1 MQKLILNSGQDMPII
16 GFGTAAFPFAQP
28 EEIVSAVLDAIR
40 VGYRHFDTAA
50 IYNSEEPLGKA
61 VAEAIDSG
69 LISSR
74 DELFITS
81 KLWCTDAYPSRVV
94 AALKESLRSRKLG
107 MEYLD
112 LYLIHYPLRLR
123 PETSGLAFAP
133 ENILPF
139 DLVGMW
145 KAMEDCQKLGL
156 AKSIGVS
163 NYSVK
168 KLKETLE
175 HCSTPPSVN
184 QVEMNVAW
192 QQLDLL
198 TFCREKGI
206 SLCAWGP
213 LGGNGTPWG
222 SNAVMDDPVLN
233 EIATAKGKS
242 VAQIALRWVYQQG
255 VTLIVKSFH
264 KDRMTQNLQVP
275 DWDWELSEDELVK
288 IKQDIPQRRG
298 NDGSRFGAWL
308 EQQGLW
314 DE

>member
-1 MQKLILNSGQDMPII
+1 MPII

-61 VAEAIDSG
+61 VDEAIDSG

-81 KLWCTDAYPSRVV
+81 KLW
-94 AALKESLRSRKLG
+94 
-107 MEYLD
+107 
-112 LYLIHYPLRLR
+112 LR

-175 HCSTPPSVN
+175 HCSIPPSVN